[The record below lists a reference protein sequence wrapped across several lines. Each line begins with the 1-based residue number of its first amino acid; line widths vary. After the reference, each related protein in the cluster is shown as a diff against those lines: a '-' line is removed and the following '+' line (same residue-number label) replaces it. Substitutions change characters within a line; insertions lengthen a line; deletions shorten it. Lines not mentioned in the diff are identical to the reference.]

1 MKHKTEIFGAL
12 IGAIL
17 GPAWP
22 ILIPFVYVIYLVKDG
37 DWGAAILMS
46 VAIILAIIFFIYYT
60 TSKQARISEE
70 QNAKT
75 FGFRKPP
82 VKGRYPQYTVPF
94 IYSTPDEGEVSKG
107 DLPLGASLERCK
119 IFLKPETIET
129 RTFEFADQ
137 EHKNLCDLLH
147 LPHDGKFKMLIGENN
162 LLYGICYSLSVF
174 DMLDRLDEIKTA
186 LKRAKTVMQG
196 FTVGQPKTEYKTK
209 ETSYT
214 WTGDVTASDG
224 NPVFMYVS
232 LSMMLDFESKHAS
245 LRLYISTDYHNLNPE
260 WVKDW
265 R

>member
-60 TSKQARISEE
+60 TSKQARISDE
-70 QNAKT
+70 QNAKI

-94 IYSTPDEGEVSKG
+94 IYSTPEENGETKG

-119 IFLKPETIET
+119 IFLKPETIES

-137 EHKNLCDLLH
+137 ENINLCDQLH
-147 LPHDGKFKMLIGENN
+147 LPYDGRFKMMIGDNN
-162 LLYGICYSLSVF
+162 LLHGVSYHLSVF
-174 DMLDRLDEIKTA
+174 DMLDRLEELKTA
-186 LKRAKTVMQG
+186 FQRAKTVCQS
-196 FTVGQPKTEYKTK
+196 FSCEQPKTEYKNR
-209 ETSYT
+209 ETTYT
-214 WTGDVTASDG
+214 WTGDATASDG
-224 NPVFMYVS
+224 NPIFMYVS
-232 LSMMLDFESKHAS
+232 LSMSLDFESKHAT
-245 LRLYISTDYHNLNPE
+245 LHLHISSHYKNLDPE
-260 WVKDW
+260 WVKNW
-265 R
+265 Y